1 MSIIRLSEDLQLNYD
16 VPEGRPA
23 LYSLLEKAY
32 RTTGTEM
39 LFRSA
44 MDLTA

>member
-1 MSIIRLSEDLQLNYD
+1 MSIIRLSEDLQLNYE
-16 VPEGRPA
+16 VPEGRPE

-32 RTTGTEM
+32 RTTGAEM
-39 LFRSA
+39 LFCSA